1 MGGSRNDKW
10 NEKNAEMAEAL
21 RLKGDVQAGQED
33 YKAYCE
39 ACHLPNGRGNP
50 HGSIPQLAGQH
61 PAVVI
66 KQLADIRSGLRS
78 NPKMYPFAMKLR
90 DAQALESVAA
100 YLATLGVPRDS
111 GKYEGPNA
119 AKLIAAGKVLYNRE
133 CVQCHQSNGDG
144 AAEKFYPVLA
154 GQHYRYLL
162 QQMVDIRDGRRRNS
176 HPDMVRVIAKYDDA
190 QLVAIAAYQATL
202 VTQQRQ
208 WTVQP
213 GFCKE
218 TANRIRACS
227 SALARNKV
235 ARLCSSYRTVR
246 VIRGLGMLRVW
257 PRRQQGTLPNKG
269 RQGPSRRNWRP

>member
-1 MGGSRNDKW
+1 MYKGLIVVVTLSLAATLSPAAPPDERVAIGGSKDYKW
-10 NEKNAEMAEAL
+10 NERNAEMAEAL
-21 RLKGDVQAGQED
+21 RLRGDVQAGQED

-61 PAVVI
+61 PMVVI

-78 NPKMYPFAMKLR
+78 NPTMYPFVMKLR
-90 DAQALESVAA
+90 DAQALANVAA
-100 YLATLGVPRDS
+100 YLATLCVPRDS
-111 GKYEGPNA
+111 GKYEGPSA
-119 AKLIAAGKVLYNRE
+119 AKLIASGKVLYNRE
-133 CVQCHQSNGDG
+133 CVQCHQPNGDG

-190 QLVAIAAYQATL
+190 QLVAIAAYQAML

-218 TANRIRACS
+218 AAE
-227 SALARNKV
+227 
-235 ARLCSSYRTVR
+235 RL
-246 VIRGLGMLRVW
+246 
-257 PRRQQGTLPNKG
+257 
-269 RQGPSRRNWRP
+269 